1 MYNVLELIG
10 KMIEGYEEKC
20 VELGIIQ
27 RKREIGSPR
36 ELMLLN
42 LHHLVNGCSLIEIST
57 LGKLLEIG
65 NFSDVAYMKK
75 FEKCG
80 AWFTWISEQ
89 VMEQAV
95 INYEKPAYLAKYRVI
110 ATDASDILSKGRN
123 AQNYRLHYAVDIFKM
138 CCVYRKVTYQTY
150 GETLKNFDI
159 SKGDLVVADRIYGTI
174 NGISHCLNSEADYIL
189 RLRTNCFKIYDE
201 SKKEIDILAEF
212 ADLGCEESASIT
224 GYVKEYSTGNF
235 ISVRICAKRKSEEAI
250 THSRE
255 KLRRRA
261 TDKQHKLSPR
271 TEIFNDYTIVATSLP
286 NEVSDS
292 DIFETY
298 RYRWQIEMYFKRL
311 KSIMNIGDL
320 PKKREDAVLAWLNGK
335 IMVAL
340 LIESVLADVSF
351 SPC

>member
-1 MYNVLELIG
+1 
-10 KMIEGYEEKC
+10 MIDGYEEKC

-27 RKREIGSPR
+27 RKREIGSAS

-42 LHHLVNGCSLIEIST
+42 LHHLVNGCSLIEISA

-80 AWFTWISEQ
+80 SWFEWISEQ
-89 VMEQAV
+89 VIGRAV
-95 INYEKPAYLAKYRVI
+95 INYEKPAYLRNYRVI

-138 CCVYRKVTYQTY
+138 CCVYRKITYQTE
-150 GETLKNFDI
+150 GETLKNFDLA
-159 SKGDLVVADRIYGTI
+159 KGDLVVADRIYGTV
-174 NGISHCLNSEADYIL
+174 NGISHCLTNKADYIL
-189 RLRTNCFKIYDE
+189 RLRTNCFKVYDE
-201 SKKEIDILAEF
+201 SKKEIDILSEF
-212 ADLGCEESASIT
+212 SHLDYEGSASIL
-224 GYVKEYSTGNF
+224 GYVKEHSTGNY
-235 ISVRICAKRKSEEAI
+235 IAVRICAKRKSETAI
-250 THSRE
+250 VHSRE

-271 TEIFNDYTIVATSLP
+271 TEVFNDYTIVATSLP
-286 NEVSDS
+286 DEVSVS

-320 PKKREDAVLAWLNGK
+320 PKKREDAALAWLNGK